1 MAQAQ
6 KATPDMSQILNS
18 VSDLAAKLAGGAQ
31 VFTTVRDEDVQIG
44 TTPKDEVWRSDKITL
59 YRYRPVVER
68 RLKEP
73 LLIVFS
79 LVGSYTIVDLQE
91 DRSLVRNLLKQ
102 GIDVYVIDWGNASRG
117 DRWLT
122 MDDYI
127 NGYLYD
133 AVEAVRER
141 DGAERVN
148 ILGICEGGTFS
159 LCYTALHPDTVQN
172 LILVVTPIDFHAKSP
187 DEPVGHGFI
196 NIWSQN
202 LAAEDVDQLMAA
214 HGNLPGELMGSI
226 FSSMTPMRTILK
238 YNLDLLEVAGDK
250 GKLMNF
256 LRMEKWLAHRP
267 PHPGELAK
275 QWIKDLY
282 QSNKLVTNEFT
293 LGDSVVNLKNVT
305 RPVLNVFALDDHI
318 VPTAMT
324 RNLGPHIGSDDYT
337 ELPMPAGHMG
347 IFVSGK
353 SQGVLGSS
361 LAEWLLERQ
370 SPARKARSAGAA
382 PTGTVPRGAGKSTE
396 GRS

>member
-1 MAQAQ
+1 MAERQQ
-6 KATPDMSQILNS
+6 QTPPDMSQILS
-18 VSDLAAKLAGGAQ
+18 GVSDLATKLTSGAH
-31 VFTTVRDEDVQIG
+31 VFTDVRNEDVQIG

-59 YRYRPVVER
+59 YRYRPTVER

-102 GIDVYVIDWGNASRG
+102 GIEVYVIDWGHASRG

-127 NGYLYD
+127 NGYLHE
-133 AVEAVRER
+133 AVEAIRER
-141 DGAERVN
+141 DGADRVN
-148 ILGICEGGTFS
+148 VLGICEGGTFS
-159 LCYTALHPDTVQN
+159 LCYAALHPDNLQN
-172 LILVVTPIDFHAKSP
+172 LILIVTPIDFHAKSP
-187 DEPVGHGFI
+187 DQPVGHGFI
-196 NIWSQN
+196 NLWSQN
-202 LAAEDVDQLMAA
+202 LGPEDVDHLMAA

-226 FSSMTPMRTILK
+226 FSSMTPMRTLLK
-238 YNLDLLEVAGDK
+238 YNLDLLEVATDK
-250 GKLMNF
+250 TKLMNF
-256 LRMEKWLAHRP
+256 LRMEKWIADRP

-282 QSNKLVTNEFT
+282 QCNKLVANEFK
-293 LGDSVVNLKNVT
+293 LGDNLVNLKNVT
-305 RPVLNVFALDDHI
+305 MPVLNVFALDDHI

-324 RNLGPHIGSDDYT
+324 RDLGPHIGSEDYT
-337 ELPMPAGHMG
+337 ELPLPAGHMG

-361 LAEWLLERQ
+361 LADWLLKRQ
-370 SPARKARSAGAA
+370 APEKKSAKDSAKTTGA
-382 PTGTVPRGAGKSTE
+382 
-396 GRS
+396 

>member
-1 MAQAQ
+1 MAEARQP
-6 KATPDMSQILNS
+6 ATPDMSQVFHT
-18 VSDLAAKLAGGAQ
+18 VSDLATKLAGGAQ
-31 VFTTVRDEDVQIG
+31 VFAEVRDEDVRIA

-59 YRYRPVVER
+59 YRYRPMVER

-102 GIDVYVIDWGNASRG
+102 GIEVYVIDWGHASRG

-127 NGYLYD
+127 NGYLHE
-133 AVEAVRER
+133 AVEAIRER

-148 ILGICEGGTFS
+148 VLGICEGGTFS
-159 LCYTALHPDTVQN
+159 ICYAALHPDCVQN
-172 LILVVTPIDFHAKSP
+172 LILIVTPIDFHAKSP
-187 DEPVGHGFI
+187 DEPIGHGFI
-196 NIWSQN
+196 NLWSQN
-202 LAAEDVDQLMAA
+202 LGPEDVDHLMAA

-226 FSSMTPMRTILK
+226 FSSMTPMRTLLK

-250 GKLMNF
+250 AKLLNF
-256 LRMEKWLAHRP
+256 LRMEKWIADRP

-282 QSNKLVTNEFT
+282 QCNKLVANEFK
-293 LGDSVVNLKNVT
+293 LGDSLVDLKNVT
-305 RPVLNVFALDDHI
+305 MPVLNVFALDDHI

-324 RNLGPHIGSDDYT
+324 RNLGPHLGTKDYT
-337 ELPMPAGHMG
+337 ELPLPAGHMG

-361 LAEWLLERQ
+361 LADWMFKRQ
-370 SPARKARSAGAA
+370 SPAEAGSGDTVKSKGAA
-382 PTGTVPRGAGKSTE
+382 KST
-396 GRS
+396 RAQP

>member
-1 MAQAQ
+1 MTQEQQ
-6 KATPDMSQILNS
+6 KAAPDMSQILNS
-18 VSDLAAKLAGGAQ
+18 VSDLANKFAGGAQ
-31 VFTTVRDEDVQIG
+31 HFTTIRDEDIQIA

-59 YRYRPVVER
+59 YRYRPLVER

-91 DRSLVRNLLKQ
+91 DRSLVRKLLEQ
-102 GIDVYVIDWGNASRG
+102 GIELYVIDWGQASRG

-127 NGYLYD
+127 NGYLQD
-133 AVEAVRER
+133 AVDVIRDR

-159 LCYTALHPDTVQN
+159 ICYAALHPETVQN
-172 LILVVTPIDFHAKSP
+172 LILIVTPIDFHAKSP
-187 DEPVGHGFI
+187 EEPIGHGFI
-196 NIWSQN
+196 NLWSQN

-250 GKLMNF
+250 AKLMNF

-282 QSNKLVTNEFT
+282 QCNKLIANEFQ
-293 LGDSVVNLKNVT
+293 LGDSVVDLKNVT
-305 RPVLNVFALDDHI
+305 MPVLNVFALDDHI

-324 RNLGPHIGSDDYT
+324 RNLGPHIGSGDYT
-337 ELPMPAGHMG
+337 ELPLPAGHMG

-353 SQGVLGSS
+353 SQGVLGAS
-361 LAEWLLERQ
+361 LAEWLFKRQ
-370 SPARKARSAGAA
+370 SPARKARTSAGA
-382 PTGTVPRGAGKSTE
+382 GQSTE
-396 GRS
+396 GRP

>member
-1 MAQAQ
+1 MAERQQ
-6 KATPDMSQILNS
+6 QTPPDMSQVLS
-18 VSDLAAKLAGGAQ
+18 GVSDLAAKLTSGAHL
-31 VFTTVRDEDVQIG
+31 FTNVRDEDVQIA
-44 TTPKDEVWRSDKITL
+44 TTPKEEIWRSDKITL
-59 YRYRPVVER
+59 YRYLPTVER

-102 GIDVYVIDWGNASRG
+102 GIEVYVIDWGHASRS

-127 NGYLYD
+127 NGYLHE
-133 AVEAVRER
+133 AVEAIRER

-148 ILGICEGGTFS
+148 VLGICEGGTFS
-159 LCYTALHPDTVQN
+159 LCYAALHPDNLQN
-172 LILVVTPIDFHAKSP
+172 LILIVTPIDFHAKSP
-187 DEPVGHGFI
+187 DEPIGHGLI
-196 NIWSQN
+196 NLWSKN
-202 LAAEDVDQLMAA
+202 LGPEDVDHLMEA

-226 FSSMTPMRTILK
+226 FSSMTPMRTLLK
-238 YNLDLLEVAGDK
+238 YNLDLLEVATDK
-250 GKLMNF
+250 TKLLNF
-256 LRMEKWLAHRP
+256 LRMEKWIADRP

-282 QSNKLVTNEFT
+282 QSNKLVANEFK

-305 RPVLNVFALDDHI
+305 MPVLNVFALDDHI

-324 RNLGPHIGSDDYT
+324 RDLGPHIGSSDYT
-337 ELPMPAGHMG
+337 ELPLPAGHMG

-361 LAEWLLERQ
+361 LAGWLFKRQ
-370 SPARKARSAGAA
+370 GPDKTSSKGSARTPGA
-382 PTGTVPRGAGKSTE
+382 
-396 GRS
+396 